1 MIAEQTENG
10 EPSTTSQSKM
20 LINQLQEITGIQDQQ
35 VLYKAL
41 KASHGDVGHAVGLLT
56 SQSVEVQDPGEPQ
69 ESATP
74 GLPKDELQAAIEL
87 SLQESHKAQE
97 EERELHRAL
106 EASTEENAAR
116 MKRKRCEAQSETCSP
131 ADWIR
136 QDDWPVGI
144 RNVGNTCWFSAVI
157 QSLFHLP
164 VFKRLVLNY
173 HLSERIL
180 EKCKS
185 HADKRNIAFMQ
196 ELRCLFALMVGST
209 RRFVDPSAAVELL
222 RDAFRTSEAQ
232 QDVSEFTHKL
242 LDWLEDAFQL
252 AANGTSAEDK
262 QHNPMVRL
270 FYGTFVTE
278 RKCDGKTL
286 YNIEQFGQYPLQVN
300 GFNNLDE
307 CLEGAMVEKEI
318 EPLHS
323 DHSVTSGRERWFKKL
338 PPVLTFELSRFEFNT
353 QLGRPEKIHKKLEFP
368 QIIYMD
374 RYLHK
379 NLERTNE
386 RRGEVKR
393 HKEQLAALQ
402 QKLECYKN
410 FGSGPVKYPLADML
424 QFVLDFPRSDARD
437 SSEPG
442 EADLPDGLAC
452 GVSNCQRTPIY
463 KPFTQCRLPI
473 DCPPHPAPHSITEEE
488 LHFVKTCL
496 QRWRM
501 EVENDINELKATIE
515 KVTQTL
521 EGIYSDNSLCQVPYR
536 LHAVLVHEGQAS
548 AGHYWAYIYD
558 HANQR
563 WMKYNDVSITESTW
577 EELERDSF
585 GGMTNASAYCLMYI
599 DDRLPHLITEDTD
612 NETGQV
618 LHGMDSL
625 PSILRRYVQEDNR
638 WFQQELSEWEE
649 QYCQTATPQE
659 ESADP
664 ASSSLENVQQIPVE
678 PAPQTPKEPEDP
690 GEKPEEEESAITP
703 ACESPG
709 RQGAEDASATA
720 VTDTPEPSR
729 RLNSDQEKLH
739 SQIPNL
745 DAELSDQPPSDRVV
759 QKEVAEV
766 TAVTPEGDD
775 QSKASREISNQGDVQ
790 GGEEEEGEEQQEE
803 PVRQRQPENEVSEVE
818 IPNVGRI
825 MVRADADGYNEEMML
840 TPAMQ
845 GVILAI
851 AKARQIF
858 DKEGPEA
865 GLIKAFHEEY
875 SRLFE
880 LSQEKTTPQD
890 DARLQHALVYFFQNR
905 APKRIIERT
914 LLEQFTDRN
923 LSFDE
928 RAISIMREARSKLRL
943 IKPEDMDM
951 DEYLEWHDDYRLFRT
966 VFVHLLTGLEHYQHG
981 KMQEALNYLSHAY
994 ETNNTLIIKGEKRGM
1009 ERSLIAV
1016 YRRKCLMALNES
1028 ASRLFRSGEEGKVEE
1043 GVGIMEESVIPCL
1056 HLMSR
1061 DTAVSQ
1067 EDRDAMESI
1076 RSHWCCC
1083 LGQDMDASLQ
1093 VKLGELLPRVLDGSA
1108 ETVVLKDPPKVHVNQ
1123 AHDLCSRLAAVM
1135 ESIHNAAIKAP
1146 RQTGAMSSELNV
1158 PVGSP
1163 APGVPGEPALDTG
1176 GMDYRDWVRRSYL
1189 ELVNSNHHSVQA
1201 LSWRKLY
1208 LSRAK
1213 LKASSR
1219 TSALLSGFAMVAMV
1233 EVELKVDYNYPREL
1247 IIAFSVCTTV
1257 LVAVHLFALLISTCI
1272 LPNVEAVSN
1281 IHNLNS
1287 VSESPHERMHHYIE
1301 LAWGFSTALG
1311 ILLFLAEVVLLCWV
1325 KFLPVDSSGEE
1336 TKTPATP
1343 TPPTTTAAPRS
1354 DSGWHAALAS
1364 TIIMVPVAV
1373 IFVVFAVHFYRTLV
1387 RHKTERHHQEIEELH
1402 KIKVQLD
1409 GQERGLQNV

>member
-1 MIAEQTENG
+1 
-10 EPSTTSQSKM
+10 M

-56 SQSVEVQDPGEPQ
+56 TPTVGVQDPGEPQ

-116 MKRKRCEAQSETCSP
+116 MKRKRCEAQSEMCSP

-262 QHNPMVRL
+262 QHNPMVQL

-278 RKCDGKTL
+278 RKCKTL
-286 YNIEQFGQYPLQVN
+286 CNIEQFGQYPLQVN

-323 DHSVTSGRERWFKKL
+323 DHSVTPGRERWFKKL

-393 HKEQLAALQ
+393 QKEQLAALQ

-424 QFVLDFPRSDARD
+424 QFVLEFATTKPTSVSPATEEMRLSTASPTPPASFPHSEDYL
-437 SSEPG
+437 SS
-442 EADLPDGLAC
+442 A
-452 GVSNCQRTPIY
+452 
-463 KPFTQCRLPI
+463 PFTQCRPPI

-496 QRWRM
+496 QRWRT
-501 EVENDINELKATIE
+501 EVENEINELKATIE

-599 DDRLPHLITEDTD
+599 DDKLPHLITEDTD

-659 ESADP
+659 ESAVPVDP
-664 ASSSLENVQQIPVE
+664 ASSSLEKVQQMSVE
-678 PAPQTPKEPEDP
+678 PQFGAPA
-690 GEKPEEEESAITP
+690 EK
-703 ACESPG
+703 
-709 RQGAEDASATA
+709 
-720 VTDTPEPSR
+720 
-729 RLNSDQEKLH
+729 LDQE
-739 SQIPNL
+739 
-745 DAELSDQPPSDRVV
+745 
-759 QKEVAEV
+759 
-766 TAVTPEGDD
+766 AVKALTSEGDNE
-775 QSKASREISNQGDVQ
+775 SKAFRKMTDQEDVQ
-790 GGEEEEGEEQQEE
+790 GGEQEE
-803 PVRQRQPENEVSEVE
+803 PQEDLVRQRQPENEVSEVE

-875 SRLFE
+875 SRLHE

-890 DARLQHALVYFFQNR
+890 DPRLQHALVYFFQNK

-994 ETNNTLIIKGEKRGM
+994 ETNNALIIKGEKRGM
-1009 ERSLIAV
+1009 DKSLIAV
-1016 YRRKCLMALNES
+1016 YRRKCLMALNEG
-1028 ASRLFRSGEEGKVEE
+1028 ASRLFRSGEEGKVKE
-1043 GVGIMEESVIPCL
+1043 GVSIMEESVIPCL

-1061 DTAVSQ
+1061 DTTVSQ
-1067 EDRDAMESI
+1067 EDRDAMESV

-1083 LGQDMDASLQ
+1083 LGQDMDDSLQ

-1135 ESIHNAAIKAP
+1135 ESIHNATI
-1146 RQTGAMSSELNV
+1146 V
-1158 PVGSP
+1158 
-1163 APGVPGEPALDTG
+1163 
-1176 GMDYRDWVRRSYL
+1176 
-1189 ELVNSNHHSVQA
+1189 
-1201 LSWRKLY
+1201 
-1208 LSRAK
+1208 
-1213 LKASSR
+1213 
-1219 TSALLSGFAMVAMV
+1219 
-1233 EVELKVDYNYPREL
+1233 
-1247 IIAFSVCTTV
+1247 TV
-1257 LVAVHLFALLISTCI
+1257 T
-1272 LPNVEAVSN
+1272 
-1281 IHNLNS
+1281 
-1287 VSESPHERMHHYIE
+1287 
-1301 LAWGFSTALG
+1301 
-1311 ILLFLAEVVLLCWV
+1311 
-1325 KFLPVDSSGEE
+1325 
-1336 TKTPATP
+1336 
-1343 TPPTTTAAPRS
+1343 
-1354 DSGWHAALAS
+1354 
-1364 TIIMVPVAV
+1364 
-1373 IFVVFAVHFYRTLV
+1373 
-1387 RHKTERHHQEIEELH
+1387 
-1402 KIKVQLD
+1402 
-1409 GQERGLQNV
+1409 